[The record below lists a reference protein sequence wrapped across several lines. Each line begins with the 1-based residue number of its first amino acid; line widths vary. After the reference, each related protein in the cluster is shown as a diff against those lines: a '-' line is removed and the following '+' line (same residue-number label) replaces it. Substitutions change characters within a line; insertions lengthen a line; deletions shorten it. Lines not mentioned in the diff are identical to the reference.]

1 MSLAVIVPAL
11 NEEALLPACLDAVAR
26 GRPDE
31 LVVVD
36 GGSNDATRN
45 IARAHGARVIESAPG
60 RAAQMNEGAART
72 TSNLLLFCHAD
83 AILPDDYRAHVER
96 VLADGGVSLG
106 AFRFGLE
113 PRRTAN
119 RVIELG
125 VALRCAVLGM
135 PYGDQALFCRRADFV
150 AVGGFAP
157 PPALE
162 DMALVLDLRRLGDLR
177 IAPAT
182 VRISDRAWRR
192 HGYVALTLRHYGKA
206 LGFLARRRTE
216 RR

>member
-1 MSLAVIVPAL
+1 MSLAIIVPTL
-11 NEEALLPACLDAVAR
+11 NEEAHLPACLDAASR
-26 GRPDE
+26 ERPDE

-36 GGSNDATRN
+36 GGSRDATCDV
-45 IARAHGARVIESAPG
+45 ARTHGVRVIETKPG

-72 TSNLLLFCHAD
+72 TSDLLLFCHAD
-83 AILPDDYRAHVER
+83 TMLPDGYRAHVER
-96 VLADGGVSLG
+96 ILGDASVSLG

-113 PRRTAN
+113 RRRAAN

-125 VALRCAVLGM
+125 VALRCAVFGM
-135 PYGDQALFCRRADFV
+135 PYGDQALFCRRADFL

-162 DMALVLDLRRLGDLR
+162 DMALVLDLRRLGHLR
-177 IAPAT
+177 MAPVS
-182 VRISDRAWRR
+182 VRISDRAWKR
-192 HGYVALTLRHYGKA
+192 HGYFALTLRHYGKA
-206 LGFLARRRTE
+206 VTWLARRGTD